1 MATYLIGDIQGCCD
15 QLERLLE
22 EIRFDSACDRLWLC
36 GDLVNRGGKS
46 LQTLRLLHSL
56 GKSVKVTLGNHDL
69 HLLAADH
76 KHPEG
81 QCKNREFAEILNA
94 PDRESLIDW
103 LAGHPLAR
111 YSKKHRLLRVHAGV
125 IPQWD
130 AATTVARSK
139 EVSRVLRSDKRGKF
153 LKRMYG
159 NTPRQWC
166 DDRRGWARLR
176 LISNILTRIRFCDAN
191 GRALFRLS
199 GPPGSQP
206 ENYLPWFRHRH
217 RATREVTV
225 AFGHWAALGL
235 RMKKRYLALDS
246 GCVWGGKLSAVRLE
260 DRALFQVKG
269 LKR

>member
-1 MATYLIGDIQGCCD
+1 
-15 QLERLLE
+15 
-22 EIRFDSACDRLWLC
+22 
-36 GDLVNRGGKS
+36 
-46 LQTLRLLHSL
+46 
-56 GKSVKVTLGNHDL
+56 
-69 HLLAADH
+69 
-76 KHPEG
+76 
-81 QCKNREFAEILNA
+81 
-94 PDRESLIDW
+94 
-103 LAGHPLAR
+103 
-111 YSKKHRLLRVHAGV
+111 
-125 IPQWD
+125 
-130 AATTVARSK
+130 
-139 EVSRVLRSDKRGKF
+139 
-153 LKRMYG
+153 
-159 NTPRQWC
+159 
-166 DDRRGWARLR
+166 LR